1 MNSEIAEA
9 LGLRYIPVA
18 LIPTND
24 KPSNAIQF
32 KEGKFGCVM
41 SMLAAAARGR
51 QTVFDRMTFGCPGG
65 GTGLGFGNQ
74 YKNILGGEESF
85 CQFLSTGSRY
95 ENPGVQVT
103 SDCNDDYAYGEA
115 YVKTP
120 ELVRDFLD
128 YLPMTNIPF
137 EYVVFKP
144 LSLVDI
150 HNESPITVI
159 FLAGMDQLSAL
170 VVLANY
176 GMPGRENVIIPF
188 AAGCQAIGIFPYKE
202 AKSKQPRAVIGLVD
216 ISARVQIKRQL
227 KEDVMSF
234 AVPFTMFQEM
244 EANVSGSFLERNT
257 WKELRELSSKGA

>member
-9 LGLRYIPVA
+9 LGLKYIPVA

-41 SMLAAAARGR
+41 SMLAAAARGK

-74 YKNILGGEESF
+74 YKNMLGGEESF
-85 CQFLSTGSRY
+85 CQFLSTYNRY
-95 ENPGVQVT
+95 QNPGIQVT
-103 SDCNDDYAYGEA
+103 DDRNDDYTYGEA

-128 YLPMTNIPF
+128 YLPMTDIPF
-137 EYVVFKP
+137 KYVVFKP
-144 LSLVDI
+144 LNNVDI
-150 HNESPITVI
+150 PTERPINII
-159 FLAGMDQLSAL
+159 FLADLDQLSAL

-176 GMPGRENVIIPF
+176 GRPGSENVIIPF
-188 AAGCQAIGIFPYKE
+188 AAGCQSIGIFPYNE
-202 AKSKQPRAVIGLVD
+202 ANSTQPRAVIGLVD

-234 AVPFTMFQEM
+234 TVPFTMFQEM
-244 EANVSGSFLERNT
+244 EANVPGSFLNKHT
-257 WKELRELSSKGA
+257 WKELRELRSKRV

>member
-1 MNSEIAEA
+1 MNSSIAEA
-9 LGLRYIPVA
+9 LALTYSPVA
-18 LIPTND
+18 LILTHD

-41 SMLAAAARGR
+41 TMLAAAARGK

-85 CQFLSTGSRY
+85 CQFLSTGNVY
-95 ENPGVQVT
+95 HNPGIHVT
-103 SDCNDDYAYGEA
+103 EDFNNGYVYGEA

-128 YLPMTNIPF
+128 YLPITDIPF

-144 LSLVDI
+144 LNSVDI
-150 HNESPITVI
+150 PSEGPTIII
-159 FLAGMDQLSAL
+159 FLADVDQLSAL

-188 AAGCQAIGIFPYKE
+188 AAGCQAIGIFPYQE
-202 AKSKQPRAVIGLVD
+202 ATSKQPRAVLGLVD

-244 EANVSGSFLERNT
+244 EANVPGSFLERNT
-257 WKELRELSSKGA
+257 WKELRELRSKGT

>member
-1 MNSEIAEA
+1 MKSIIAEA
-9 LGLRYIPVA
+9 LGLKYIPVA
-18 LIPTND
+18 FIPTNK
-24 KPSNAIQF
+24 KPIGAIQF

-41 SMLAAAARGR
+41 SMLAAAARGK

-85 CQFLSTGSRY
+85 CQFLSTGNGY
-95 ENPGVQVT
+95 HNPGMHVT
-103 SDCNDDYAYGEA
+103 EDFNNDYAYGEA

-120 ELVRDFLD
+120 ELVRDFLN
-128 YLPMTNIPF
+128 YLPMTDIPF

-144 LSLVDI
+144 LNSVDMQI
-150 HNESPITVI
+150 ERPTTII

-188 AAGCQAIGIFPYKE
+188 AAGCQAIGIFPYYE
-202 AKSKQPRAVIGLVD
+202 ANSQQPRAVIGLVD

-234 AVPFTMFQEM
+234 AVPFAMFQEM
-244 EANVSGSFLERNT
+244 EANVPGSFLERNT
-257 WKELRELSSKGA
+257 WKELRELSSNGA